1 MEPDKPKSELNWLIA
16 AGVVGADIGTS
27 VFYGTGILFPIVGYF
42 APLFVLTA
50 CLAMWIF
57 KRTYE
62 EGLAMSPYNG
72 GAYSMIL
79 RSLGKQPAVF
89 AGALTFVSYLA
100 TAAVS
105 SLSGAFYLSSLFEGG
120 LDQSTV
126 VLISFIPVVLFGL
139 LNIKGIKEPAKIVTG
154 ISIVHFGLLILISIW
169 GLGYILFHFSEINFS
184 KFGDFSSYPRA
195 LTGATLAYGFAAAF
209 LGITGFESAAQIVE
223 TLEHPTSLTV
233 RKLYKVVIIAVSVT
247 APVISIMCLTILTPD
262 EVQGNIN
269 YLLSGLANKIGG
281 QFLLTIIVIDAT
293 LTLFAATNTAFIG
306 FIGLATTMAKN
317 GNLPQICLKRVTHII
332 PKIEGYP
339 IISFSLMAIVMS
351 MSALVAG
358 EVKIAAKVYEVAF
371 LGVMVSFALGVILMR
386 NKGLRKSTPT
396 QYLSQSVIK
405 LKEIKIP
412 VPPLLT
418 RVILI
423 FALLLLR
430 VLLVNNMN
438 FDRSLV
444 MVLLIGIL
452 LLLPKSV
459 IDKSIIKLKNEIK
472 IPIPPLLTCL
482 ILSFAVSF
490 LVINASAD
498 VLFMLTFLTGIT
510 LILMAFYRW
519 GVLEERLETH
529 TDLRLGLG
537 QFIHNVDELPENLPK
552 HILCIGEHRV
562 RRLLSKTLQS
572 VSEKHPGPFELIL
585 LYAEDEEPTA
595 NTIFY
600 EVLQRVVS
608 QQIAPI
614 YQNKDIILTVKIL
627 PGNLLEGLRTL
638 KKTVE
643 PKAIYF
649 GVGRDPEHSDEIRK
663 YISNEIEYPIT
674 TIH

>member
-79 RSLGKQPAVF
+79 RSVGKQSAVF

-105 SLSGAFYLSSLFEGG
+105 SLSGGFYLSSLFEGG

-126 VLISFIPVVLFGL
+126 VLISFIPVILFGL

-154 ISIVHFGLLILISIW
+154 VSIVHFGLLILISVW
-169 GLGYILFHFSEINFS
+169 GLGYILFHFSEIDFS

-223 TLEHPTSLTV
+223 TLEHPTLLTV
-233 RKLYKVVIIAVSVT
+233 RKLYKIVIIAVSVT

-281 QFLLTIIVIDAT
+281 RFLLTIIVIDAT

-332 PKIEGYP
+332 PQLEGYP
-339 IISFSLMAIVMS
+339 FISFSLMAIVMS

-358 EVKIAAKVYEVAF
+358 EVEIAAKVYEVAF

-386 NKGLRKSTPT
+386 NKGFRKSTPT
-396 QYLSQSVIK
+396 QYLSRSVIK
-405 LKEIKIP
+405 LK
-412 VPPLLT
+412 
-418 RVILI
+418 
-423 FALLLLR
+423 
-430 VLLVNNMN
+430 N
-438 FDRSLV
+438 
-444 MVLLIGIL
+444 GIT
-452 LLLPKSV
+452 
-459 IDKSIIKLKNEIK
+459 
-472 IPIPPLLTCL
+472 IPIPPLLTCV
-482 ILSFAVSF
+482 ILSFSVLL
-490 LVINASAD
+490 LVTNANSD
-498 VLFMLTFLTGIT
+498 VLFMLTFLTGTT

-537 QFIHNVDELPENLPK
+537 QFIHNVDKLPETLPK

-562 RRLLSKTLQS
+562 RRLLSKTLQF

-585 LYAEDEEPTA
+585 LYAENEESTA

-638 KKTVE
+638 KKTIE

-663 YISNEIEYPIT
+663 YISNEIEHPIT

>member
-1 MEPDKPKSELNWLIA
+1 MEPDKAKSELNWLIA

-79 RSLGKQPAVF
+79 RSVGKQSAVF

-105 SLSGAFYLSSLFEGG
+105 SLSGGFYLSSLFEGG

-154 ISIVHFGLLILISIW
+154 VSIAHFGLLILISIW
-169 GLGYILFHFSEINFS
+169 GSGYILFHFSEIDFS

-223 TLEHPTSLTV
+223 TLEHPTLLTV
-233 RKLYKVVIIAVSVT
+233 RKLYTVVIIAVSVT

-269 YLLSGLANKIGG
+269 FLVSGLANKIGG
-281 QFLLTIIVIDAT
+281 KFLLTIIVVDAT

-317 GNLPQICLKRVTHII
+317 GNLPQICLKKVTHII
-332 PKIEGYP
+332 PQLEGYP
-339 IISFSLMAIVMS
+339 FIAFSLMAIVMS

-358 EVKIAAKVYEVAF
+358 EVEIAAKVYEIAF

-386 NKGLRKSTPT
+386 NKGFRKSTPT

-405 LKEIKIP
+405 LK
-412 VPPLLT
+412 
-418 RVILI
+418 
-423 FALLLLR
+423 
-430 VLLVNNMN
+430 
-438 FDRSLV
+438 
-444 MVLLIGIL
+444 
-452 LLLPKSV
+452 
-459 IDKSIIKLKNEIK
+459 NEIK
-472 IPIPPLLTCL
+472 IPIPPLLTCV
-482 ILSFAVSF
+482 ILSFSVLL
-490 LVINASAD
+490 LVTNANSE

-537 QFIHNVDELPENLPK
+537 QFIHNVDELPETLPK

-562 RRLLSKTLQS
+562 RRLLSKTLQF

-614 YQNKDIILTVKIL
+614 YQSKDIILTVKIL

-638 KKTVE
+638 KKTIE

-649 GVGRDPEHSDEIRK
+649 GVGRDPKHSDEIRE
-663 YISNEIEYPIT
+663 YISSEIEYPIT

>member
-1 MEPDKPKSELNWLIA
+1 MEPDKAKSELSWLIA

-27 VFYGTGILFPIVGYF
+27 VFYGTGILYPIVGYF

-79 RSLGKQPAVF
+79 RSIGKRAAVF

-105 SLSGAFYLSSLFEGG
+105 SLSGGFYLSSLFEGG

-126 VLISFIPVVLFGL
+126 VFISFIPVVLFGL

-154 ISIVHFGLLILISIW
+154 IAICHFGLLILISIW

-184 KFGDFSSYPRA
+184 KFGDFSAYPRA

-223 TLEHPTSLTV
+223 TLEHPTLLTV
-233 RKLYKVVIIAVSVT
+233 RKLYKVVIIMVSIT
-247 APVISIMCLTILTPD
+247 APVISIMCLTILTPE

-269 YLLSGLANKIGG
+269 YLLSGLSEKIGG
-281 QFLLTIIVIDAT
+281 RFLLIIIVIDAT

-317 GNLPQICLKRVTHII
+317 GNLPQACLKRVSHIL
-332 PKIEGYP
+332 PQLEGYP
-339 IISFSLMAIVMS
+339 VIVLSLMVIVMS
-351 MSALVAG
+351 TSSLVAG
-358 EVKIAAKVYEVAF
+358 EVDIAAKVYEVAF
-371 LGVMVSFALGVILMR
+371 LGVMVSFALGAILMR
-386 NKGLRKSTPT
+386 NKGFRKSTPT
-396 QYLSQSVIK
+396 KYLSKSLLP
-405 LKEIKIP
+405 LKNKIKISL
-412 VPPLLT
+412 PPLLT
-418 RVILI
+418 
-423 FALLLLR
+423 
-430 VLLVNNMN
+430 
-438 FDRSLV
+438 
-444 MVLLIGIL
+444 
-452 LLLPKSV
+452 
-459 IDKSIIKLKNEIK
+459 
-472 IPIPPLLTCL
+472 TL
-482 ILSFAVSF
+482 ILSFSILL
-490 LVINASAD
+490 LVTNANSD
-498 VLFMLTFLTGIT
+498 VLFMLTFLMAIT
-510 LILMAFYRW
+510 VTLMAYYRW
-519 GVLEERLETH
+519 GVLENRLETH

-537 QFIHNVDELPENLPK
+537 HFIHNVDELPENLPQ
-552 HILCIGEHRV
+552 HIVCIGEHRV
-562 RRLLSKTLQS
+562 RRLISKTLNF

-585 LYAEDEEPTA
+585 FYAEEEEAST
-595 NTIFY
+595 NHGFY

-614 YQNKDIILTVKIL
+614 YQNTDVILTVKIL

-638 KKTVE
+638 KKSIT
-643 PKAIYF
+643 PKGIYF
-649 GVGRDPEHSDEIRK
+649 GVGRDQDHSDKIRE
-663 YISNEIEYPIT
+663 YISSEIEIPIT
-674 TIH
+674 AIH

>member
-1 MEPDKPKSELNWLIA
+1 MKEVRTLEPDKPKSELNWLIA

-42 APLFVLTA
+42 APLFILTA

-79 RSLGKQPAVF
+79 RSVGKQAAVF

-105 SLSGAFYLSSLFEGG
+105 SLSGGFYLSSFFENG

-139 LNIKGIKEPAKIVTG
+139 LNIKGLKEPAKIVTG
-154 ISIVHFGLLILISIW
+154 ISICHFGLLILISLW
-169 GLGYILFHFSEINFS
+169 GLLYILFNFSEIDFS
-184 KFGDFSSYPRA
+184 KFGDFSAYPKA

-223 TLEHPTSLTV
+223 TLEHPTLRTV
-233 RKLYKVVIIAVSVT
+233 RRLYKVVIIMVSIT

-262 EVQGNIN
+262 ETQDNIN
-269 YLLSGLANKIGG
+269 YLISGLAEKIGG
-281 QFLLTIIVIDAT
+281 RFLLTIIVIDAT

-332 PKIEGYP
+332 PQLEGYP
-339 IISFSLMAIVMS
+339 IIALSLMAIVMFTSS
-351 MSALVAG
+351 MVAG
-358 EVKIAAKVYEVAF
+358 EVDIAAKVYEVAF
-371 LGVMVSFALGVILMR
+371 LGVMVSFAIGAILMR
-386 NKGLRKSTPT
+386 NKGYRKSTPKK
-396 QYLSQSVIK
+396 YLSKSMIQLNGIRISM
-405 LKEIKIP
+405 
-412 VPPLLT
+412 PPLAT
-418 RVILI
+418 
-423 FALLLLR
+423 
-430 VLLVNNMN
+430 
-438 FDRSLV
+438 S
-444 MVLLIGIL
+444 
-452 LLLPKSV
+452 
-459 IDKSIIKLKNEIK
+459 
-472 IPIPPLLTCL
+472 L
-482 ILSFAVSF
+482 ILSFAI
-490 LVINASAD
+490 LVLLLHANSD
-498 VLFMLTFLTGIT
+498 VLFMLTFLMGIT
-510 LILMAFYRW
+510 LLLMAYYRW
-519 GVLEERLETH
+519 GVLEDRLETH

-537 QFIHNVDELPENLPK
+537 QYIRHVDELPETLPK

-562 RRLLSKTLQS
+562 RRLISKTLNF
-572 VSEKHPGPFELIL
+572 VDEKHPGPFELIL
-585 LYAEDEEPTA
+585 FYAEDEEPTSKQV
-595 NTIFY
+595 FY

-627 PGNLLEGLRTL
+627 PGNLVEGLRTL
-638 KKTVE
+638 KKSIA

-649 GVGRDPEHSDEIRK
+649 GIGRDPDH
-663 YISNEIEYPIT
+663 SNEIREYISSEIEFPIT
-674 TIH
+674 TVQ

>member
-1 MEPDKPKSELNWLIA
+1 MEPDKQKSELNWLIA

-27 VFYGTGILFPIVGYF
+27 VFYGTGILYPIVGYF

-79 RSLGKQPAVF
+79 RSVGKQAAVF

-126 VLISFIPVVLFGL
+126 VTISFIPVILFSL

-154 ISIVHFGLLILISIW
+154 IAICHFGLLILISIW
-169 GLGYILFHFSEINFS
+169 GLGYILFHFSEIDFS
-184 KFGDFSSYPRA
+184 KFGDFSAYPQT

-223 TLEHPTSLTV
+223 TLEQPTLLTV
-233 RKLYKVVIIAVSVT
+233 RKLYKVVIVMVSIT
-247 APVISIMCLTILTPD
+247 APVISIMCLTILTPE
-262 EVQGNIN
+262 EVDSHIHH
-269 YLLSGLANKIGG
+269 LLSGLSEKIGG
-281 QFLLTIIVIDAT
+281 RFLLTIIVIDAT

-317 GNLPQICLKRVTHII
+317 GNLPQICLKRLSHII
-332 PKIEGYP
+332 PSLEGYP
-339 IISFSLMAIVMS
+339 VISLSFMAIVMFMSS
-351 MSALVAG
+351 MVAG
-358 EVKIAAKVYEVAF
+358 EVDIAAKVYEVAF
-371 LGVMVSFALGVILMR
+371 LGVMVSFAVGAILMR
-386 NKGLRKSTPT
+386 NKGFRKSTPT
-396 QYLSQSVIK
+396 QYLSQTLIK
-405 LKEIKIP
+405 FNNGIKIP
-412 VPPLLT
+412 LYPLLT
-418 RVILI
+418 
-423 FALLLLR
+423 
-430 VLLVNNMN
+430 
-438 FDRSLV
+438 S
-444 MVLLIGIL
+444 
-452 LLLPKSV
+452 
-459 IDKSIIKLKNEIK
+459 
-472 IPIPPLLTCL
+472 L
-482 ILSFAVSF
+482 ILSFAIF
-490 LVINASAD
+490 LLVTHANSD
-498 VLFMLTFLTGIT
+498 VLFMLTFLIGIT
-510 LILMAFYRW
+510 VVLMAYYRW
-519 GVLEERLETH
+519 GILENRLETH

-537 QFIHNVDELPENLPK
+537 HFLHNVDELPENLPQ
-552 HILCIGEHRV
+552 HVLCIGEHRL
-562 RRLLSKTLQS
+562 RRLISKALNFI
-572 VSEKHPGPFELIL
+572 SEKNPGPFELIL
-585 LYAEDEEPTA
+585 FYAEEEESA
-595 NTIFY
+595 SNHGFY

-614 YQNKDIILTVKIL
+614 YKNKDIILTVKIL

-638 KKTVE
+638 KESVT

-649 GVGRDPEHSDEIRK
+649 GIGRDPDHSYEIRK
-663 YISNEIEYPIT
+663 YIASEIEMPIT